1 MKLFFRFIRRYALCA
16 AAFLLF
22 AAIFAC
28 VLSLYDL
35 HAEAVFYASA
45 LCAAAAAVII
55 TVRFVQFRRN
65 YLEWQR
71 LLDETNSLIS
81 PLPEPTTPEQKQV
94 CELIELLRRK
104 CADAQNRYKNDKTDM
119 LDYFTTW
126 VHQIKIPIAVMKM
139 DLSQNVTDE
148 QQALSAEL
156 MRIEQYVEMVLYY
169 FRLDENASDIVAA
182 SVSIDSVIR
191 LCVRKYAAVFIRKRL
206 RLDYQ
211 GTDLTA
217 TTDEKWLAFI
227 LEQLLSNSVKYT
239 DSGSV
244 TITVQGNSITVT
256 DTGIGIAP
264 EDVPRVFE
272 RGFTGYNGRAGNS
285 STGLG
290 LYLVKKACKKIGAAI
305 SVQSTVGKGT
315 SVTLTLPDKIQP

>member
-1 MKLFFRFIRRYALCA
+1 MKLFFRFIRRYALSA
-16 AAFLLF
+16 IAFALF
-22 AAIFAC
+22 AAIFAA

-35 HAEAVFYASA
+35 HAEAVVYASV

-55 TVRFVQFRRN
+55 AVRFVSFRRN
-65 YLEWQR
+65 YLALQR
-71 LLDETNSLIS
+71 LLDETDSLIA
-81 PLPEPTTPEQKQV
+81 PLPEPASPEQKQLLDLV
-94 CELIELLRRK
+94 GLLRRK
-104 CADAQNRYKNDKTDM
+104 CADAQSRYKNDRTDM

-139 DLSQNVTDE
+139 DLSQNITAE

-156 MRIEQYVEMVLYY
+156 MRIEQYVEMVLCY
-169 FRLDENASDIVAA
+169 FRLDEDSSDIVAA

-191 LCVRKYAAVFIRKRL
+191 LCVRKYAALFIRKRL

-211 GTDLTA
+211 GTDLSA
-217 TTDEKWLAFI
+217 VTDEKWLGFVI
-227 LEQLLSNSVKYT
+227 EQLLSNSVKYT
-239 DSGSV
+239 DNGSV
-244 TITVQGNSITVT
+244 TISVQDRSITVT

-272 RGFTGYNGRAGNS
+272 RGFTGCNGRAGCG

-290 LYLVKKACKKIGAAI
+290 LYLVKKACKKIGAQI
-305 SVQSTVGKGT
+305 KLQSTVGKGT
-315 SVTLTLPDKIQP
+315 SVTLTLPEKIQP